1 MKVKFKIDINA
12 FESISTVSEQKLVG
26 GFSGSFSANSDAQTL
41 EQDQSN
47 NCLGGNCADGCGV
60 NGPFP
65 NIGCNSYSGC
75 GLPK

>member
-41 EQDQSN
+41 DQDQSN
-47 NCLGGNCADGCGV
+47 NCLGGNCVLGCGTYQ
-60 NGPFP
+60 NF
-65 NIGCNSYSGC
+65 GCNNIVGC
-75 GLPK
+75 HS